1 MLPKEGHLLLLVGP
15 TRKRRRKRMVGLEP
29 SPIREHPRAVRRRRA
44 APRLK
49 NLRESVSTAEL
60 KVTGRETVK
69 SISPR

>member
-1 MLPKEGHLLLLVGP
+1 MLPKEGRLLLLVGP
-15 TRKRRRKRMVGLEP
+15 TRKRRRNRLVGLEP
-29 SPIREHPRAVRRRRA
+29 SPIREHPRAVRRKRA

-49 NLRESVSTAEL
+49 NLRESVSIAEL